1 MTQRWR
7 RLVEELP
14 ALDITVL
21 RREGALEGAR
31 TIQTE
36 GVNLEVEV
44 WPHRSFPGVE
54 RLLVS
59 LGGVTFTALP
69 LTRTRCNYGGDRP
82 WFVCCVCGRRAGKLY
97 ILIHDG
103 MVSCR
108 RCARLGYPSENE
120 LYRDRLRRKARKLRA
135 RLGWRE
141 WKDVPEKPLWMH
153 WTTYSDLVH
162 AVACAERIAGFTGK
176 YWGLKSVPPSR
187 LPMGLVSTGRAQFP
201 ITRSDWWRF
210 WKDRHR
216 AKRRERVRQAR
227 AVREAWAEADPSWFE
242 DPGC

>member
-59 LGGVTFTALP
+59 LGSLSANLGE
-69 LTRTRCNYGGDRP
+69 TR
-82 WFVCCVCGRRAGKLY
+82 
-97 ILIHDG
+97 
-103 MVSCR
+103 
-108 RCARLGYPSENE
+108 NE
-120 LYRDRLRRKARKLRA
+120 
-135 RLGWRE
+135 
-141 WKDVPEKPLWMH
+141 
-153 WTTYSDLVH
+153 
-162 AVACAERIAGFTGK
+162 
-176 YWGLKSVPPSR
+176 
-187 LPMGLVSTGRAQFP
+187 
-201 ITRSDWWRF
+201 
-210 WKDRHR
+210 
-216 AKRRERVRQAR
+216 
-227 AVREAWAEADPSWFE
+227 
-242 DPGC
+242 